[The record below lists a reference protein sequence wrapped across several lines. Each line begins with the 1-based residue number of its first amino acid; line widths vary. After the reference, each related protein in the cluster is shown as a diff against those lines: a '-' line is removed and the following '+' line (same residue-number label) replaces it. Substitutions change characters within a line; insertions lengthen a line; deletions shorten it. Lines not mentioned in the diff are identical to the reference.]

1 MLELQNVTIKM
12 RSDDRV
18 LVESFSFALADSD
31 KAVIIGE
38 EGNGKSTL
46 LQFIYDRELIE
57 GYCDCTGTLRKDG
70 KLGYLSQT
78 ASDEMLN
85 TAISDLFA
93 DKEYYSHVRILEQME
108 IPLEMIFSER
118 KLSTFSGGEK
128 VKLRLAYLL
137 MDDPDVLL
145 LDEPTNDLDI
155 EALEWM
161 EEFIRSSRIPIMFIS
176 HDETLIE
183 NSANVIIHMEQLR
196 SKTTPRITVVRCSYS
211 DYLQFRAGSFEHQ
224 RQVAQKQR
232 DDYDKQMERWRQ
244 IYSKVE
250 HDQNSVS
257 RGDPSGGRLLKKKMH
272 SVLSLGRRLEREADE
287 FVEFPETETA
297 ILTKFDPAVT
307 VPAGKTVID
316 LELDKVTAGD
326 KLLAQNV
333 QLFLSGPEHVGIT
346 GKNGAGKSTLLD
358 IIWNKLKDRTDVVA
372 AYMPQD
378 YSEVLEYDL
387 SPVEY
392 LASHYSKDEVTKART
407 YMGSMRFTRP
417 EMTGKIGELSGG
429 QKAKILF
436 LDMVLRNAN
445 VLVLDEPTRNFS
457 PLSCPVIRDAIRNY
471 KGAVIS
477 VSHDRKY
484 LNEVC
489 DRVLELDQ
497 TGLHE
502 TNRFRF

>member
-12 RSDDRV
+12 RNDDRV
-18 LVESFSFALADSD
+18 LVDNFSFALADTD
-31 KAVIIGE
+31 KAVVIGE

-46 LQFIYDRELIE
+46 LEFIYDRELIE
-57 GYCDCTGTLRKDG
+57 EYCDCSGTLRKDG
-70 KLGYLSQT
+70 KLGYLAQT
-78 ASDEMLN
+78 ASEEMLEE
-85 TAISDLFA
+85 TVTGMFE
-93 DKEYYSHVRILEQME
+93 DKEYYSHIRTLEE
-108 IPLEMIFSER
+108 LGIPLEMIFSER

-128 VKLRLAYLL
+128 VKLRLAHIL

-161 EEFIRSSRIPIMFIS
+161 EAFIRSSRIPVLFVS

-183 NSANVIIHMEQLR
+183 NCANVIIHMEQLR
-196 SKTTPRITVVRCSYS
+196 GKTAPRISVVRCSYS
-211 DYLQFRAGSFEHQ
+211 EYLEFRAGSFEHQ

-250 HDQNSVS
+250 HDQASVS

-272 SVLSLGRRLEREADE
+272 SVLSLGRRLEREAED
-287 FVEFPETETA
+287 FTEFPEAETA
-297 ILTKFDPAVT
+297 ILTKFEPGIT

-316 LELDKVTAGD
+316 LKLDRLQAGD
-326 KLLAQNV
+326 KLLSENV
-333 QLFLSGPEHVGIT
+333 SFFVSGPEHVGIT
-346 GKNGAGKSTLLD
+346 GRNGAGKSTLLD
-358 IIWNKLKDRTDVVA
+358 IIWEELRNRRDITA

-378 YSEVLEYDL
+378 YSTVLDYDL
-387 SPVEY
+387 SSVEY
-392 LASHYSKDEVTKART
+392 LAKHYSKDEVTKART
-407 YMGSMRFTRP
+407 YMGSMKFTRP

-436 LDMVLRNAN
+436 LDMVLKNAN

-457 PLSCPVIRDAIRNY
+457 PLSCPVIRDALRNY
-471 KGAVIS
+471 RGAVIS

-484 LNEVC
+484 LAEVC
-489 DRVLELDQ
+489 DRVLELDAE
-497 TGLHE
+497 GLHE
-502 TNRFRF
+502 TRRFSI